1 MTVKDLKRGDFFTV
15 KPIENPT
22 EKQVYIRG
30 DYDRS
35 TKKYTCTRFDDICC
49 TRDFSGSKTVFVDF
63 TF

>member
-1 MTVKDLKRGDFFTV
+1 MTIKDLKRGDFFTV

-35 TKKYTCTRFDDICC
+35 AKKYTCTRFDDICT
-49 TRDFSGSKTVFVDF
+49 TRDFPGSKTVFTDF

>member
-35 TKKYTCTRFDDICC
+35 TKKYTCTRFDDICT
-49 TRDFSGSKTVFVDF
+49 TRDFPGSKTVFTDF